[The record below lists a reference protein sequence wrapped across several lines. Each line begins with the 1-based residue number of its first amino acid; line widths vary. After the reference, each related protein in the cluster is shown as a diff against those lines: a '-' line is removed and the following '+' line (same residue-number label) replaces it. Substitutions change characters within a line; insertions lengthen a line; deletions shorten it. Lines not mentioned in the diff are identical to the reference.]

1 MKKKELKALAQ
12 QIAKYEKVVQTSTNK
27 NEVRDAQMKIMNL
40 SESVDSLEDMMALDE
55 IIQDMLKKS

>member
-12 QIAKYEKVVQTSTNK
+12 KIAKYEKIVQTSSNK
-27 NEVRDAQMKIMNL
+27 NKVRDAQMKIMNL

-55 IIQDMLKKS
+55 IIQDMLEKS

>member
-12 QIAKYEKVVQTSTNK
+12 KIAKYEKVVQTSTNK

-55 IIQDMLKKS
+55 IIQDMLEKS

>member
-40 SESVDSLEDMMALDE
+40 SESVDSLEDMMVLDE

>member
-12 QIAKYEKVVQTSTNK
+12 QIAKYEKIVQTSSNK

-55 IIQDMLKKS
+55 IIQDMLEKS